1 MEQNNLT
8 VKDAYAVAERAIL
21 EIIRN
26 AEELQGY
33 DFGPVKFRRENDRFW
48 VFSAASEQLIEEG
61 YVPGA
66 VYACVDKVD
75 GHIWS
80 IEEQE
85 RYAQS
90 LSPIKQVTRPESA
103 AA

>member
-1 MEQNNLT
+1 MDNKPLTIEDALQIAQREIASVIASSDRMEEYEFEPVRLRW
-8 VKDAYAVAERAIL
+8 E
-21 EIIRN
+21 
-26 AEELQGY
+26 Y
-33 DFGPVKFRRENDRFW
+33 DLFW
-48 VFSAASEQLIEEG
+48 VFSAGSKQLMDEG

-66 VYACVDKVD
+66 ISACVDKVD

-90 LSPIKQVTRPESA
+90 LSPIRPVAQPDSA